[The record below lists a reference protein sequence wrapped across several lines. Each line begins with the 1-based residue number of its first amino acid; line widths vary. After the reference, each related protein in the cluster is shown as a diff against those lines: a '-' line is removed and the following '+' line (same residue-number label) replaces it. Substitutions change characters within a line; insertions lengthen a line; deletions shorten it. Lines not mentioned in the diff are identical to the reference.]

1 MCIYILRFDFDFLM
15 QKISL
20 ETDLHETVS
29 MSLADSLRVL
39 LEHGLIDGGKPVSF
53 TGGCFPTWRSWGSGR
68 GLKPKDKETAAWRVF
83 KYYYDIKVSLCVC
96 VHLHGCM
103 YSPFF
108 ISSQKGNDFSNRPNQ
123 MLSSSFSIPMDS
135 STSIK
140 KVRTS
145 PFTTHTHIHILSH
158 TWTDSASV
166 HPSSGYRLHPVPSQS
181 IGHQGTLLTLI

>member
-1 MCIYILRFDFDFLM
+1 MYILRFDFDFLM

-96 VHLHGCM
+96 VCVCVYICM
-103 YSPFF
+103 ACIHHSLFPHRKVMISAIVQIRCYLPLSPSPW
-108 ISSQKGNDFSNRPNQ
+108 IRAR
-123 MLSSSFSIPMDS
+123 LSKRFVLP
-135 STSIK
+135 
-140 KVRTS
+140 
-145 PFTTHTHIHILSH
+145 
-158 TWTDSASV
+158 
-166 HPSSGYRLHPVPSQS
+166 PSQHTLALTFTFCLTH
-181 IGHQGTLLTLI
+181 GQTLLASIRQVDTDFTPCHHRASDTKVHY